1 MHIYMHSY
9 VPVKQ
14 TNIHTYL
21 YVLNVNIHIC
31 IRMHAHT
38 HEHRRTHTDTDKD
51 TKKDRHRHTQ
61 KKQAQTQTQTKT
73 RDTQE
78 IGVASTY
85 GSSREHILHTHTES
99 QDSTAQGII
108 HRCLIPTI
116 YLIRICRNSKQ
127 KRNGKHA
134 PIFTCQVL
142 CIQVYMYMNVCE
154 HVCVWVGVWVR
165 DRCVGERQHV

>member
-1 MHIYMHSY
+1 MYTYAYVYALICACVTNEHSHI
-9 VPVKQ
+9 PAC
-14 TNIHTYL
+14 I
-21 YVLNVNIHIC
+21 NVNIHIC

-38 HEHRRTHTDTDKD
+38 REHRRTHTDTD
-51 TKKDRHRHTQ
+51 THTARHRHTK

-73 RDTQE
+73 RDMHE
-78 IGVASTY
+78 IGGAATY
-85 GSSREHILHTHTES
+85 GSSNIQHILHTHTET
-99 QDSTAQGII
+99 QDSTAQGIV

-154 HVCVWVGVWVR
+154 QIGREHV
-165 DRCVGERQHV
+165 